1 MRVMTVFLLGALT
14 IGVLVANAV
23 AAPAQKL
30 TLTMTEFQFAPKT
43 PSVKPGTAV
52 ELTLVNKGT
61 VEHEFML
68 YPLPGSMSMSMDMDK
83 YGAENTYFKDI
94 GTVELVYPG
103 LTATRKSSRL
113 ERVGL
118 NPRQS
123 ITIKFVAKKTGT
135 FEFACHVP
143 GHYEAGMK
151 GTLTVK

>member
-1 MRVMTVFLLGALT
+1 MQVITLLVVGVLLGGT
-14 IGVLVANAV
+14 VAVDA

-43 PSVKPGTAV
+43 VSVKPGTAV
-52 ELTLVNKGT
+52 ELTVVNKGT

-68 YPLPGSMSMSMDMDK
+68 YPSPGSTSMNMDMDK

-94 GTVELVYPG
+94 GTVEVVIQG
-103 LTATRKSSRL
+103 LTATRKTSRL

-123 ITIKFVAKKTGT
+123 ATIKFVAKKAGT
-135 FEFACHVP
+135 FEFACHIP

-151 GTLTVK
+151 GALTVK